1 MTDGHHRAAREPIAR
16 RFVLF
21 VLAAFAAV
29 ALVTVGCGQDEE
41 QEPADQ
47 EQTAMEAE
55 QEALDQ
61 YAAEAGQAIAPIPGE
76 LEELSRNVMDAGSL
90 DEFSGPLKGAEA
102 AFRNAA
108 EDLERLDPPE
118 EVASLHTRLV
128 MANERMME
136 AAARAQSGGG
146 EVTAQDLEDF
156 RDAADA
162 YVERVEEISREFG
175 RRGVEF

>member
-1 MTDGHHRAAREPIAR
+1 MAKRL
-16 RFVLF
+16 VLL
-21 VLAAFAAV
+21 VLVAFAAL
-29 ALVTVGCGQDEE
+29 ALVTAGCGQDEGQEAADEEQAAE
-41 QEPADQ
+41 QE
-47 EQTAMEAE
+47 E
-55 QEALDQ
+55 QEALEQ
-61 YAAEAGQAIAPIPGE
+61 YAAEAGQAIEPIPGE
-76 LEELSRNVMDAGSL
+76 LEELRRNVMDARSL
-90 DEFSGPLKGAEA
+90 NEFSGPLKGAEA

-175 RRGVEF
+175 QRGVEF